1 MEGAG
6 SIVRVIGAFVLVL
19 GLLMLGAALLRRLAP
34 RISGG
39 GANPIQVL
47 ATRAILP
54 RKHLCL
60 VRIGDKT
67 LIIGAAEG
75 SLNLLGTL
83 EGDLPEAPAKNGKTG
98 GRP

>member
-19 GLLMLGAALLRRLAP
+19 GLLLLGAALLRRLAP
-34 RISGG
+34 RITGG
-39 GANPIQVL
+39 RQNPIQVL

-60 VRIGDKT
+60 VRVGDKT
-67 LIIGAAEG
+67 LIIGASEG
-75 SLNLLGTL
+75 SMSLLGTW
-83 EGDLPEAPAKNGKTG
+83 EGDLPAAFRNDATEKSL
-98 GRP
+98 